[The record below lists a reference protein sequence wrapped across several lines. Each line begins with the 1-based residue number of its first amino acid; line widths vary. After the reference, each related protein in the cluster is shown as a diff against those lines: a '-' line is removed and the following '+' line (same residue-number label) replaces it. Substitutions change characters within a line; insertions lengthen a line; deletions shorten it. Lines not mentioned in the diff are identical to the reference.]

1 MSDNPPGK
9 PGAPRGAGWESL
21 GKHWLRVEDDVLHAI
36 CHGGFNLEEM
46 KRIVEECRLIGE
58 RYGYVMVYI
67 DGTHAAWSTPEAR
80 KYQASSMSERVLPN
94 HTVVLGANIMI
105 RATVGLVHRA
115 VHLLTGKVLN
125 ASFVD
130 TEEAARAVLSRAR
143 QQFVAQGI
151 TRPPRRD
158 GSA

>member
-1 MSDNPPGK
+1 MSERPVSKPAPGEV
-9 PGAPRGAGWESL
+9 GWEAL
-21 GKHWLRVEDDVLHAI
+21 GKHWLRVEGDVLHAL
-36 CHGGFNLEEM
+36 CNGGFNLEEM
-46 KRIVEECRLIGE
+46 KRIVLECHGIGE

-80 KYQASSMSERVLPN
+80 KYQASSMSDRVLPN
-94 HTVVLGANIMI
+94 HTVVLGANVMI

-115 VHLLTGKVLN
+115 VHLLTGKALN

-130 TEEAARAVLSRAR
+130 TDEAARAVLARAR

-151 TRPPRRD
+151 TRPPLRND
-158 GSA
+158 PT